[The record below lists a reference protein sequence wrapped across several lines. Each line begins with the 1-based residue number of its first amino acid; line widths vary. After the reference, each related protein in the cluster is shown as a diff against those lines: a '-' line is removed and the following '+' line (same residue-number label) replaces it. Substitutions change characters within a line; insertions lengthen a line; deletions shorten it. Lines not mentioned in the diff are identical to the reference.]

1 MKSGAP
7 YWPEHA
13 DQPFGD
19 VLNSIKK
26 YVVSDT
32 LTSAERENSEILSG
46 DVASKVAE
54 LKAQE
59 SGDIVMVGS
68 ATTVRWLLR
77 RAWSTSC
84 TFSFTRSWSARAWPA
99 CSRPTSRRRRSSCS
113 ARRRSRLAS

>member
-59 SGDIVMVGS
+59 SGDHAYPFCS
-68 ATTVRWLLR
+68 AEPL
-77 RAWSTSC
+77 
-84 TFSFTRSWSARAWPA
+84 
-99 CSRPTSRRRRSSCS
+99 S
-113 ARRRSRLAS
+113 ARRVISW